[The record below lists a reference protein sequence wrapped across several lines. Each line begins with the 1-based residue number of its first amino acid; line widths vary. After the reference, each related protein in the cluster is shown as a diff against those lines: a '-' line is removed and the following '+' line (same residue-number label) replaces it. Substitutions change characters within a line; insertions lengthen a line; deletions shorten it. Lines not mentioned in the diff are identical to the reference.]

1 MPGLTGRTPF
11 VQYHQPQKEDPVT
24 INTVRETKAT
34 MTADV
39 GRVLAWHND
48 KEKGAV
54 SLAVPG
60 DRAKLT
66 PAQARELGLWLIEA
80 SERVSTPD
88 PKAFRTAT
96 ARTPRPA
103 YPTYTPPSRW

>member
-1 MPGLTGRTPF
+1 M
-11 VQYHQPQKEDPVT
+11 T

-34 MTADV
+34 LTAES
-39 GRVLAWHND
+39 GRVLVWHND
-48 KEKGAV
+48 KEARSV

-80 SERVSTPD
+80 SERVSAPEV
-88 PKAFRTAT
+88 KAFRTAT
-96 ARTPRPA
+96 ARAPRSA
-103 YPTYTPPSRW
+103 YPTYTAPSRW